1 MKFGVLFLE
10 LGVRYFDEFGCG
22 EIVLGV
28 VTVDNGLEPGFNDLF
43 EM

>member
-22 EIVLGV
+22 EIVL
-28 VTVDNGLEPGFNDLF
+28 VTVDIGLEPGFNDLF
-43 EM
+43 EI